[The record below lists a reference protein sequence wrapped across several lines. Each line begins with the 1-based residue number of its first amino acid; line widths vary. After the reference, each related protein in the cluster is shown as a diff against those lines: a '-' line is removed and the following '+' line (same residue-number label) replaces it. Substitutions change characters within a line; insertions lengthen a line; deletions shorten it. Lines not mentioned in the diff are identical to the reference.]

1 MALWLFQWPS
11 STVPLQNLHPATVG
25 FCSSGLGDNPFI
37 LTIKS
42 ENIVYFRS
50 NKTPG
55 ESDGQIRSD
64 EPMNL
69 TTRTT
74 RTLISPQSSEVF
86 VHHFLKKKRL
96 YLLDVFSEVFLL
108 STLKKRKLW
117 FSPHPAFVCRWIKAQ
132 YLYGSF
138 RLMCSGWKCYY
149 TCRESIASARPYT
162 PSELQRFGIQPLS
175 CVPINGSR
183 SYCWNR
189 DPLIPFLRSR
199 ALSWNVIWCESKA
212 LDLRD
217 GASSKKV
224 DVIKA
229 TAIDWI
235 SVAGCHAVGMFCRK
249 AEDDFPPW
257 HQVISFAFGH
267 LRRRSGAEARVQPWT
282 PDDN

>member
-69 TTRTT
+69 TTGTT

-117 FSPHPAFVCRWIKAQ
+117 FSPLTLLLSAGELKPSIYTVA
-132 YLYGSF
+132 
-138 RLMCSGWKCYY
+138 SG
-149 TCRESIASARPYT
+149 
-162 PSELQRFGIQPLS
+162 S
-175 CVPINGSR
+175 CV
-183 SYCWNR
+183 R
-189 DPLIPFLRSR
+189 DESVITHAGNPLLARGRTRPQ
-199 ALSWNVIWCESKA
+199 N
-212 LDLRD
+212 
-217 GASSKKV
+217 SSGLGFSPSAV
-224 DVIKA
+224 CQSMDHGHTAETA
-229 TAIDWI
+229 TPWYLFWE
-235 SVAGCHAVGMFCRK
+235 AVPW
-249 AEDDFPPW
+249 AE
-257 HQVISFAFGH
+257 
-267 LRRRSGAEARVQPWT
+267 T
-282 PDDN
+282 